1 MPFMEMTVVDN
12 RKEFILH
19 WKADQES
26 FSSLCQDFGISRPTG
41 YKWVERY
48 KSGGMENL
56 QDRDPSPHEIP
67 NKTPPKVEQ
76 AIIEIRKK
84 HKLFGPKKI
93 RKLMET
99 EGVYSQIP
107 AHSTISLI
115 LKRNGLIKER
125 KKRKHVE
132 PQEPIFDPDSCN
144 QVWSAD
150 YKGKFKMGNGRYC
163 YPLTICDSFS
173 RYILA
178 IKGLHN
184 PNFEETKPV
193 FIDVFKD
200 YGLPLQLHT
209 DNGSP
214 FASIRSLGRIT
225 RFAVWLMELGIQP
238 VYSDPASPQQ
248 NGRHER
254 MHRELKAAA
263 CNRVGKNLQAQQRK
277 MNEFMREY
285 NEIRPH
291 EALGMEVPKTVHE
304 YSNRSYPKEITRW
317 EYPAEFLVK
326 HVCGNGNVRSGKNRW
341 IPISTALSNRSI
353 GLEELGEGIF
363 RIWFRDFI
371 LGYLDESDLRVYDI
385 HEFQYVP
392 KL

>member
-1 MPFMEMTVVDN
+1 MEMTVVDH

-19 WKADQES
+19 WKTEQQS
-26 FSSLCQDFGISRPTG
+26 FSSLCNDFGISRPTG

-48 KSGGMENL
+48 TTDGMENL

-67 NKTPPKVEQ
+67 NKTPPKIEE
-76 AIIEIRKK
+76 AIVEIRKK

-93 RKLMET
+93 RKLMEET

-132 PQEPIFDPDSCN
+132 PQKPIFDPDGCN

-163 YPLTICDSFS
+163 YPLTICDSYS
-173 RYILA
+173 RMILA

-184 PNFEETKPV
+184 PNFEETKPIFV
-193 FIDVFKD
+193 DVFKV

-263 CNRVGKNLQAQQRK
+263 CNQPGKNLQAQQRK

-285 NEIRPH
+285 NEVRPH

-304 YSNRSYPKEITRW
+304 KSNRSYPKEITRW

-326 HVCGNGNVRSGKNRW
+326 HVCGNGNVRSGKSRW
-341 IPISTALSNRSI
+341 IPISTALSNKNI

-371 LGYLDESDLRVYDI
+371 LGYLDETDLRVYDI
-385 HEFQYVP
+385 HDFQYVP